1 MARNLKNLIGIFY
14 DESCLLKIIYLFR
27 TSRASGHS
35 LLIFESSADKNIEN
49 YPTIDSRK
57 EVERLQ
63 VEMFLKGTLSNSAHM
78 YAEGTKA
85 SDSCSSLHKVG
96 SLHHAAV
103 STGAGPHL
111 H

>member
-1 MARNLKNLIGIFY
+1 MLT
-14 DESCLLKIIYLFR
+14 SCLLKIIYLFR

-63 VEMFLKGTLSNSAHM
+63 VEMFLKGTLSTEKIKIEEEKPCNII
-78 YAEGTKA
+78 
-85 SDSCSSLHKVG
+85 L
-96 SLHHAAV
+96 
-103 STGAGPHL
+103 
-111 H
+111 